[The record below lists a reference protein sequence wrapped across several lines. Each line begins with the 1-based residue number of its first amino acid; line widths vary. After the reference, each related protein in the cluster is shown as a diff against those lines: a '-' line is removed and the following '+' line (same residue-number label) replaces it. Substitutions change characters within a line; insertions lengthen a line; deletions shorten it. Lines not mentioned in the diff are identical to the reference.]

1 MFERVANAYKWPDD
15 AWVLRL
21 APLLT
26 GKAQAAY
33 ANMDAAKSKDF
44 QQVKQAILRIYNIN
58 EETYH
63 DTTYNDSEIQRIKW
77 MRVMWKQK
85 YD

>member
-15 AWVLRL
+15 VWVLRL

-33 ANMDAAKSKDF
+33 ANMDAAKSKEF
-44 QQVKQAILRIYNIN
+44 EEVKQARRK
-58 EETYH
+58 H
-63 DTTYNDSEIQRIKW
+63 K
-77 MRVMWKQK
+77 
-85 YD
+85 